1 MQGDQ
6 QAAGVEC
13 VQMSF
18 NDPRLDP
25 QNYFSYLDVPLL
37 DYNIVP
43 LGVEGIK
50 DAYGLFTLPS
60 QSAMQ
65 VKKLLSDS
73 DNFLNLYSPTVIP
86 VNTAN
91 ACRTGNESTI
101 IHCNSEFRFLFN
113 SYVINTM
120 ESMPG
125 ISKLGIWMNAGA
137 IVGAVQFFGWFLT
150 IFNS

>member
-1 MQGDQ
+1 
-6 QAAGVEC
+6 
-13 VQMSF
+13 MSF

-43 LGVEGIK
+43 LGVQGIK
-50 DAYGLFTLPS
+50 DAHGLFTPPS

-65 VKKLLSDS
+65 MKKLLSDS
-73 DNFLNLYSPTVIP
+73 DNFLKLYTPTVIP

-101 IHCNSEFRFLFN
+101 IQCNSEFRFLFN

-125 ISKLGIWMNAGA
+125 ISKLDIWTNAGA
-137 IVGAVQFFGWFLT
+137 IVGAVQFFGWFFT